1 MKKVLSLAL
10 CVLLCL
16 SLLSV
21 GIAETPETVKIGLI
35 FPLSGAN
42 ADQGVFNVDAA
53 TLAVED
59 INAAGGIKSL
69 GGAQLELVIYDNE
82 SDSDVSR
89 TTAERLLSENPDVVA
104 VHGASASAY
113 VLPMLSVF
121 ERNQVP
127 FLTAQTSESIVGQGY
142 QYAFAFA
149 SLSPQFAQTQVDM
162 LNWLNETYEGLNLT
176 KVGIVYEDTEW
187 GLTNSAAAREAIAN
201 AEGLELVY
209 DQAYTPSASDLS
221 SIVVGLMSAGVEV
234 VFPTSY
240 TQDAKLLFNTMVS
253 YDYSPLI
260 VGGGGGMLY
269 PVFGQDLGDLV
280 NGVLSV
286 RSHNYDAATILNNEE
301 LADVGT
307 RFEERF
313 GYFLPEQGV
322 SAYNAVYIVAHAL
335 ENCASTDPT
344 DVMNAIRALEIET
357 LTPGGALH
365 FEENG
370 WNSNSVAVMM
380 QWQKDEDGTYRPHV
394 VFPASEATV
403 EFQLTDLLEERLAQ

>member
-1 MKKVLSLAL
+1 MKKVLTLTL
-10 CVLLCL
+10 CLLLCL
-16 SLLSV
+16 SFLSV
-21 GIAETPETVKIGLI
+21 GSAETVDTVKIGLI
-35 FPLSGAN
+35 FPLSGSN

-53 TLAVED
+53 TLAMDD

-69 GGAQLELVIYDNE
+69 GGAQIELVIYDNE

-89 TTAERLLSENPDVVA
+89 TTAERLLAENPDVVA

-142 QYAFAFA
+142 QYVFAFA

-187 GLTNSAAAREAIAN
+187 GLTNSATAREAIAN

-240 TQDAKLLFNTMVS
+240 TQDARLLFNTMVS

-269 PVFGQDLGDLV
+269 PAFGQNLGELV
-280 NGVLSV
+280 DGVLSV
-286 RSHNYDAATILNNEE
+286 GSHNYDAATILNNEE
-301 LADVGT
+301 LADVGE

-322 SAYNAVYIVAHAL
+322 SAYNAVYIVAQAL

-344 DVMNAIRALEIET
+344 DVMNAIRELTIST
-357 LTPGGALH
+357 LTPGGELK

-380 QWQKDEDGTYRPHV
+380 QWQLDEDGEYRPHT
-394 VFPASEATV
+394 VFPDSEATV
-403 EFQLTDLLEERLAQ
+403 EFQLTDLLRERLGE

>member
-1 MKKVLSLAL
+1 MKKVLTLTL
-10 CVLLCL
+10 CLLLCL
-16 SLLSV
+16 SFLSV
-21 GIAETPETVKIGLI
+21 GSAETVDTVKIGLI
-35 FPLSGAN
+35 FPLSGSN

-53 TLAVED
+53 TLAMDD

-69 GGAQLELVIYDNE
+69 GGAQIELVIYDNE

-89 TTAERLLSENPDVVA
+89 TTAERLLAENPDVVA

-142 QYAFAFA
+142 QYVFAFA

-240 TQDAKLLFNTMVS
+240 TQDARLLFNTMVS

-269 PVFGQDLGDLV
+269 PAFGQNLGELV
-280 NGVLSV
+280 DGVLSV
-286 RSHNYDAATILNNEE
+286 GSHNYDAATILNNEE
-301 LADVGT
+301 LADVGE

-322 SAYNAVYIVAHAL
+322 SAYNAVYIVAQAL

-344 DVMNAIRALEIET
+344 DVMNAIRELTIST
-357 LTPGGALH
+357 LTPGGELK

-380 QWQKDEDGTYRPHV
+380 QWQLDEDGEYRPHT
-394 VFPASEATV
+394 VFPDSEATV
-403 EFQLTDLLEERLAQ
+403 EFQLTDLLRERLGE